1 MGKDAGKMKSVIQT
15 EKECY
20 VCGTTC
26 NLQDHHIFFGT
37 SNRKQSEKYG
47 MKVWLCQEHHT
58 GNTGVHFN
66 RDLDLHLKKLAQ
78 KHFEAEY
85 GARNEFRRIFGKS
98 YL

>member
-1 MGKDAGKMKSVIQT
+1 MKSVIQDS
-15 EKECY
+15 KECY
-20 VCGTTC
+20 VCGTTY
-26 NLQDHHIFFGT
+26 NLHDHHIYFGT

-58 GNTGVHFN
+58 GSTGVHFN

-78 KHFEAEY
+78 KQFEALY
-85 GARNEFRRIFGKS
+85 GVNTSFIGVFGKN